1 MAVLSAA
8 ELEDQAELSYVRGT
22 YYVALTNS
30 NTDYTEATTYATIQS
45 DEVSSSN
52 GGYTRVSYT
61 YTASDVL
68 AYSNGQPLSKKVA
81 TFVHDGTAGDILFN
95 YVVLLREVSGTYSVV
110 GFQKLTDSAIIT
122 SGNQAKID
130 ISILHGFGS

>member
-8 ELEDQAELSYVRGT
+8 ELQAQAELSYVRGT

-30 NTDYTEATTYATIQS
+30 NTSYTEATTYATVQA
-45 DEVSSSN
+45 DEVATTN
-52 GGYTRVSYT
+52 GGYSRLSYT

-68 AYSNGQPLSKKVA
+68 AYSKGQPLSKKVA
-81 TFVHDGTAGDILFN
+81 TFVHDGTSGDISFN

-110 GFQKLTDSAIIT
+110 GFQKLSELATVT

-130 ISILHGFGS
+130 ISVLHGKGS

>member
-8 ELEDQAELSYVRGT
+8 ELDAQAELSYVRGT
-22 YYVALTNS
+22 YYVALTNAS
-30 NTDYTEATTYATIQS
+30 TDYTASTTYSTIQS
-45 DEVSSSN
+45 DEVPGTD
-52 GGYTRVSYT
+52 GGYSRVSFT
-61 YTASDVL
+61 YTSSDLL

-81 TFVHDGTAGDILFN
+81 TFVHDGTTGDITFN
-95 YVVLLREVSGTYSVV
+95 YVVLLREVSGTYSIV
-110 GFQKLTDSAIIT
+110 GFQKLSDLAIIT

>member
-8 ELEDQAELSYVRGT
+8 ELNAQAELSYVRGT

-30 NTDYTEATTYATIQS
+30 STDYTEATTYATVQS

-61 YTASDVL
+61 YTASDIL
-68 AYSNGQPLSKKVA
+68 AYSNGQPLSKKIA
-81 TFVHDGTAGDILFN
+81 TFVHDGSTGDIAFN
-95 YVVLLREVSGTYSVV
+95 YVVLLREVSGTYSIV
-110 GFQKLTDSAIIT
+110 GFQKLSDLAIIT